1 MSGPPS
7 EETRQETVPVR
18 GESVPVTTIDPPPGA
33 ATRGDALF
41 LHGYARHPIDYA
53 DLLQEVARRGRRVV
67 APFLFANN
75 GLHHPPTT
83 FWACAALAHRT
94 VQALRDAGRL
104 DPGAPVFG
112 HSTGGAVGLTLGT
125 LDPAPPGLFA
135 INPVQPSARR
145 APAMML
151 SSAWMNT
158 KMGLGLAGEGHRAR
172 RVLRDSSGRFYG
184 NWLRKPRAAVGLI
197 GGLRAFTYERLLRW
211 YRPHVPSDVPVRV
224 VYGVGDEFYPS
235 TEGLEEGLGRVFSRC
250 DLVRL
255 ETENSHEWLM
265 IRPEKAVDE
274 LERFLGEDA
283 PYNPGSERSGRTRP
297 GPR

>member
-1 MSGPPS
+1 MSPSPS
-7 EETRQETVPVR
+7 EERTTRETVVVRGETVPV
-18 GESVPVTTIDPPPGA
+18 TIVAARPGA
-33 ATRGDALF
+33 ESRGDALF
-41 LHGYARHPIDYA
+41 LHGYARHPLDYG
-53 DLLQEVARRGRRVV
+53 DLLHEVARRGFRVV

-83 FWACAALAHRT
+83 FWACAALARRT
-94 VQALRDAGRL
+94 AQALRNAGLLDA
-104 DPGAPVFG
+104 GAPVFG

-135 INPVQPSARR
+135 INPVQPSSRR
-145 APAMML
+145 APSMMM

-197 GGLRAFTYERLLRW
+197 GGLRAYTYERLLRW
-211 YRPHVPSDVPVRV
+211 YEPHVPSGVPVRV

-235 TEGLEEGLGRVFSRC
+235 TDGLEEGLGRVFSHC

-274 LERFLGEDA
+274 LERFLGEGP
-283 PYNPGSERSGRTRP
+283 PYNPGCPRP
-297 GPR
+297 GRD